1 MLKNTGPAQLAYY
14 AAFIIAATQLLA
26 LLLLQY
32 FGLTNLSN
40 LVIALLSLFSLLTS
54 FILILFTIRLYF
66 SRRIKL
72 IYKNIHDL
80 RSGTNTKIPSLEK
93 EDIGKVEKEVKD
105 WANSQQKK
113 IDTLK
118 TLEEYRRNFM
128 GDISHELKTPIFN
141 MQGYVHTLLEG
152 GLYDERINLK
162 YLRKA
167 ATNIE
172 RLQTIVDALEEIS
185 KLETGQLSLNLE
197 VFDIQKLVLEVFD
210 DLEMKSQRNAIR
222 LALSQEELF
231 PIPVRGD
238 REKIRQV
245 LNNLIINSI
254 KYGKKGGTTEVAFF
268 DLEDGIMVAVADD
281 GIGID
286 QAHLNHLFDRFYRVD
301 KSRSRLQGGS
311 GLGLSIVKH
320 ILEAHEQTIDVKSNP
335 QVGSTFRF
343 SLAKP

>member
-1 MLKNTGPAQLAYY
+1 MLKNTSPTQLAYY

-26 LLLLQY
+26 LFLLQY
-32 FGLTNLSN
+32 FGLTNLSP
-40 LVIALLSLFSLLTS
+40 VIIALLTLVSLLTS

-72 IYKNIHDL
+72 IYKNIHQL
-80 RSGTNTKIPSLEK
+80 KSGTNAKMPSLEK
-93 EDIGKVEKEVKD
+93 EDVEKVEKEVKD
-105 WANSQQKK
+105 WAYSQQEK
-113 IDTLK
+113 INTLN

-128 GDISHELKTPIFN
+128 GDISHELRTPIFN

-152 GLYDERINLK
+152 GLYDESINLK

-172 RLQTIVDALEEIS
+172 RLQTIVNDLEEIS
-185 KLETGQLSLNLE
+185 KLETGQLRLDLE

-210 DLEMKSQRNAIR
+210 DLEMKSQRNEIR
-222 LALSQEELF
+222 LALRQKETFS
-231 PIPVRGD
+231 IPVRGD

-254 KYGKKGGTTEVAFF
+254 KYGKKGGTTAVDFF
-268 DLEDGIMVAVADD
+268 FFEDGIMVEVADN

-286 QAHLNHLFDRFYRVD
+286 ETHLNHLFDRFYRVD

-320 ILEAHEQTIDVKSNP
+320 ILEAHQQTIDVKSKP
-335 QVGSTFRF
+335 KVGSTFSF